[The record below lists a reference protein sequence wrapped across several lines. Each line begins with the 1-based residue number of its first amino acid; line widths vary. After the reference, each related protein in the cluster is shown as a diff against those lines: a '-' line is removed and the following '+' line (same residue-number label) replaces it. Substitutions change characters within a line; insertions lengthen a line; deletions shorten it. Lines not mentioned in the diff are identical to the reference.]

1 MKDVVDVLRW
11 FTTEEGLNVPASTM
25 AKYCNLSHSAITN
38 YIRGDSYPSEKSEM
52 KLWQGFEKYKKDII
66 DAMNGIYNYHDWEKE
81 NGIYNRTI

>member
-52 KLWQGFEKYKKDII
+52 KLW
-66 DAMNGIYNYHDWEKE
+66 
-81 NGIYNRTI
+81 